1 MKKQINIDDYQ
12 GFSYKANTLLLVSL
26 FLLTLMLA
34 VFTGKA
40 AERQFTTKTCQKD
53 LSAEIARQL
62 GKERLPLNFPLSVK
76 RFYQQRQ
83 FDQNWIVKETD
94 AGQTWAAMLMI
105 DCVLQFG
112 LNHADY
118 HPNEL
123 LYSKLH
129 DILERPSQVP
139 VSQQARFEIML
150 TDAML
155 SFANNLHFG
164 KYNPRYPASK
174 IDKGMLA
181 FDAINLIN
189 KAMLNKDFMLTVISA
204 QPQNKLYQNLQSRMH
219 MVAGA
224 QLGDCYEFPEAD
236 VRKMALNMERL
247 RWAALDTDNYIQIN
261 VPSYKLNFYHKGA
274 IDTFRVVVGKPGN
287 STPTLS
293 SAIKYFTTSPDLKV
307 PQKTFVNEL
316 LPKAIKDNAY
326 LANNHFAIYNKNG
339 MLISPNKT
347 YLLKIKQSPQRYYAT
362 KSAGC
367 DNALGRVVFR
377 FANIYDIHLN
387 DTPEQGFFF
396 EKNRALSNGCI
407 RVQNAVKLAG
417 LLLTSDDAQ
426 KNIPAMEKAID
437 NGVKKDFFLK
447 KPTPIAVT
455 YLTCEVVD
463 GQLIVYNDV
472 YGLDNSLDILL
483 YKKGDETLKISQN

>member
-1 MKKQINIDDYQ
+1 MKKQINIDDYH
-12 GFSYKANTLLLVSL
+12 GFSHKANTLLLVCL

-40 AERQFTTKTCQKD
+40 ADRRLTTKIYQKVFPD
-53 LSAEIARQL
+53 EITRQL

-83 FDQNWIVKETD
+83 FHQNWIVKEAD

-129 DILERPSQVP
+129 DILERPAQVP
-139 VSQQARFEIML
+139 ISQQARFEIML

-164 KYNPRYPASK
+164 KYNPQYLVSK

-189 KAMLNKDFMLTVISA
+189 KAMLSKDFMLVVISA

-219 MVAGA
+219 IVAGA

-236 VRKMALNMERL
+236 Q
-247 RWAALDTDNYIQIN
+247 W
-261 VPSYKLNFYHKGA
+261 
-274 IDTFRVVVGKPGN
+274 
-287 STPTLS
+287 
-293 SAIKYFTTSPDLKV
+293 
-307 PQKTFVNEL
+307 
-316 LPKAIKDNAY
+316 
-326 LANNHFAIYNKNG
+326 
-339 MLISPNKT
+339 
-347 YLLKIKQSPQRYYAT
+347 
-362 KSAGC
+362 
-367 DNALGRVVFR
+367 
-377 FANIYDIHLN
+377 
-387 DTPEQGFFF
+387 
-396 EKNRALSNGCI
+396 
-407 RVQNAVKLAG
+407 
-417 LLLTSDDAQ
+417 
-426 KNIPAMEKAID
+426 D
-437 NGVKKDFFLK
+437 NGQTFGRCWVPD
-447 KPTPIAVT
+447 
-455 YLTCEVVD
+455 
-463 GQLIVYNDV
+463 
-472 YGLDNSLDILL
+472 
-483 YKKGDETLKISQN
+483 